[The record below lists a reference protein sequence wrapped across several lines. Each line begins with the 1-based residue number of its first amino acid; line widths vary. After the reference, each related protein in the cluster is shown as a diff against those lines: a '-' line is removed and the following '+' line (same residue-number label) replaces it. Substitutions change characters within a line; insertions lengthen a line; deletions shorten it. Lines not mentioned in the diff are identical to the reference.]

1 VRLKEMSI
9 SSILYEIGRTA
20 SKAGSLTNDAKNLKN
35 GRVDKV
41 LEKRLKREVHKN
53 LNSILRKF

>member
-1 VRLKEMSI
+1 MSI